1 VDDTDSELDLK
12 SVLVREVL
20 ADGPISQDA
29 MQGVGATKK
38 VMHKVEG
45 GEEDWGSF
53 DESKPGRQ

>member
-1 VDDTDSELDLK
+1 VSSILK

-29 MQGVGATKK
+29 MQGVGETKK